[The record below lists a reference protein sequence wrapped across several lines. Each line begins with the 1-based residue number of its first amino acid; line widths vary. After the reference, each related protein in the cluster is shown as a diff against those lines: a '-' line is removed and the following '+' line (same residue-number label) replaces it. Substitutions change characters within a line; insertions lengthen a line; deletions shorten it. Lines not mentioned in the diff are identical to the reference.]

1 MASVHTLQDAI
12 DKCIKQLNDRASP
25 KTVLRA
31 KKIVL
36 KHVCRDYCLM
46 TQDELDN
53 LHTKDELY
61 AAAAAWVCC
70 CIPKRNLT

>member
-1 MASVHTLQDAI
+1 MASTHALQSDI
-12 DKCIKQLNDRASP
+12 DKCIRQLNDRASP

-36 KHVCRDYCLM
+36 KHVCRDYCRM
-46 TQDELDN
+46 TQNDLNN

-61 AAAAAWVCC
+61 AAAAAWVCA
-70 CIPKRNLT
+70 